1 MKRRAFAV
9 AVAAVLSVAA
19 PSRAALTSSE
29 TEQVRRGVVTATD
42 LGRVRAL
49 VARPDLSSDE
59 AAAAMIAPL
68 RTTSIDAAHVAFLDD
83 LVFGDSSAASRPV
96 LAVATVRGVLAR
108 ADALIDQHGL
118 DLDRA
123 PAALAELAR
132 VYAWVEQVAAAGAA
146 TSASSMPDSARAQ
159 CARALGD
166 HIAHNANALPP
177 QVAVGLSVARVRAQA
192 AIALLELMPD
202 APTRRI
208 DAADG
213 LALTGARRALLI
225 ERGVLALDA
234 GGPDTRIASLRVLFD
249 RLPALHDGLEA
260 IVVGGDPATLSAH
273 GGAIAT
279 TPYDPGG
286 NAGPTL
292 LWGGDVRS
300 APGDGWTVSVAR
312 GLATVAVSRAVSGRD
327 ALRAQVDR
335 DGGVSGVAAMT
346 AMLVS
351 NGPLAVEVAAAR
363 LLTGARESA
372 ACLADAIGA
381 LAVFAPPSPST
392 AAGVTV
398 LVGPAKTTGT
408 AAAQLTHVIVGPT
421 GAATTFR
428 LEGRTW
434 LFDRD
439 ATGAV
444 SGLRRDGV
452 PVTRAMLV
460 ASRP

>member
-1 MKRRAFAV
+1 V
-9 AVAAVLSVAA
+9 
-19 PSRAALTSSE
+19 
-29 TEQVRRGVVTATD
+29 
-42 LGRVRAL
+42 
-49 VARPDLSSDE
+49 
-59 AAAAMIAPL
+59 
-68 RTTSIDAAHVAFLDD
+68 HVAFLDD

-96 LAVATVRGVLAR
+96 LVVATVRGVLAR

-132 VYAWVEQVAAAGAA
+132 LYAWVEQVASAGA
-146 TSASSMPDSARAQ
+146 TNMPDSARAQ
-159 CARALGD
+159 CGRSLGEHLARNATALS
-166 HIAHNANALPP
+166 P
-177 QVAVGLSVARVRAQA
+177 QVVVGPPVARVRAQA
-192 AIALLELMPD
+192 AIALLDLTPD

-225 ERGVLALDA
+225 EHGVLALDA
-234 GGPDTRIASLRVLFD
+234 GGPDARIASLRVLYD

-260 IVVGGDPATLSAH
+260 IVVGGDPGALSAH

-279 TPYDPGG
+279 TPDDPGG
-286 NAGPTL
+286 KAGPML

-300 APGDGWTVSVAR
+300 PPGDGWTSSVAR
-312 GLATVAVSRAVSGRD
+312 GLATVAVSRAVSHSD

-363 LLTGARESA
+363 LLAGATESA

-381 LAVFAPPSPST
+381 LAVFAPPPASA
-392 AAGVTV
+392 AAGATV
-398 LVGPAKTTGT
+398 LVGPAKTTGS
-408 AAAQLTHVIVGPT
+408 AAAQLTHVILGGA

-428 LEGRTW
+428 LDGRTW
-434 LFDRD
+434 VIDRD
-439 ATGAV
+439 AAGTV
-444 SGLRRDGV
+444 TGLRRDGV